1 MILEALKPLSIPI
14 ASVNPD
20 PANARRHPERNLE
33 AIVASL
39 SRFGQ
44 RAPIVVQKQGMIV
57 RAGNGRLEAAKKLGW
72 THIAAVIVDENSV
85 DATAFAIADNR
96 TSDLA
101 EWDDKTLASLLDTLP
116 EDLRDAAGYSEGE
129 LGSLLDSLRPA
140 VTEDQ
145 TPEPLPEPVSRTGDL
160 WECGGHRVLCGDSTR
175 AADVA
180 ACLNGSKPFL
190 MVTDPPYGV
199 EYDPNWRNEA
209 AATGALAYAAS
220 RVGEVANDDRTD
232 WTPAW
237 ELFLGSVFYC
247 WHAGRHA
254 SEVQRSM
261 EAAGFEVRNQVI
273 WSKSNFPISRGHYHW
288 RHEPCW
294 YAVRKG
300 HTAKWVGDR
309 KQTTV
314 WEVNLDR
321 NTEGGHS
328 TQKPVE
334 CMARPIRNHDAAEVY
349 EPFLGSGTTLIACE
363 QLGRKC
369 YAIEIEPRY
378 IDVAVRRW
386 QNLTGKAA
394 TLNGRTF
401 AEVAEE
407 RGVSCP

>member
-1 MILEALKPLSIPI
+1 
-14 ASVNPD
+14 
-20 PANARRHPERNLE
+20 
-33 AIVASL
+33 
-39 SRFGQ
+39 
-44 RAPIVVQKQGMIV
+44 
-57 RAGNGRLEAAKKLGW
+57 
-72 THIAAVIVDENSV
+72 
-85 DATAFAIADNR
+85 
-96 TSDLA
+96 
-101 EWDDKTLASLLDTLP
+101 
-116 EDLRDAAGYSEGE
+116 
-129 LGSLLDSLRPA
+129 
-140 VTEDQ
+140 
-145 TPEPLPEPVSRTGDL
+145 
-160 WECGGHRVLCGDSTR
+160 
-175 AADVA
+175 
-180 ACLNGSKPFL
+180 
-190 MVTDPPYGV
+190 
-199 EYDPNWRNEA
+199 
-209 AATGALAYAAS
+209 
-220 RVGEVANDDRTD
+220 
-232 WTPAW
+232 
-237 ELFLGSVFYC
+237 
-247 WHAGRHA
+247 
-254 SEVQRSM
+254 M